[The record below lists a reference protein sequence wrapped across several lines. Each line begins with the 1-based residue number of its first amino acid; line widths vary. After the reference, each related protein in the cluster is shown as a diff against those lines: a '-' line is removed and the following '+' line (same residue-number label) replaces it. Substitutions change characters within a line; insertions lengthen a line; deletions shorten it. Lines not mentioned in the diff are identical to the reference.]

1 MTSVFPGPT
10 DVSKK
15 SYITTEAPNGHIY
28 SYAKTYDAGTYTWS
42 GALTA
47 ISFGSSPYN
56 VPGIVLRET
65 GKKLYANANP
75 GVDRYMVGVFIIDQ
89 DGNNVAGEIGSMF
102 IDPNCSVFAQ
112 FNGQRPTYIP
122 TSEDTEVG
130 GLDFGNPV
138 YTRGNITTTDG
149 DVTASGNVTT
159 TGGNFVASST
169 AAGTGSLLLGSG
181 ALAAGVNNAIAVGA
195 TATVDNQIITTGPI
209 NATTV
214 NGTITAFGNIATTNG
229 GITAAL
235 PIRCTTSSPLTI
247 SGSVASLNASLSQL
261 FTVSSASNFTIDATN
276 VNSVLGA
283 YITILIKNTNVAGTI
298 NVVMGNNIRESSTI
312 SIGNNGSGYGY
323 VASIT
328 FVAALFDGATALF
341 EVSRSNTILPS

>member
-1 MTSVFPGPT
+1 MTSVFPGVT

-28 SYAKTYDAGTYTWS
+28 SYTKTYNSGTYTWS

-65 GKKLYANANP
+65 GKKLYADANP

-122 TSEDTEVG
+122 TAEDDLAG
-130 GLDFGNPV
+130 NGLDFGNPV
-138 YTRGNITTTDG
+138 YTRGNITTVQG
-149 DVTASGNVTT
+149 SVV
-159 TGGNFVASST
+159 VSSQ
-169 AAGTGSLLLGSG
+169 AGATGSVLVGPSADADG
-181 ALAAGVNNAIAVGA
+181 FDNVIAVNA
-195 TATVDNQIITTGPI
+195 TATADNQIITSGPI
-209 NATTV
+209 AATTAA
-214 NGTITAFGNIATTNG
+214 GTITAYGNIATTNG

-235 PIRCTTSSPLTI
+235 PIRCTTLVPLGTGSSFSINAALGQVFTLTTNNNATVTATNANLTGEI
-247 SGSVASLNASLSQL
+247 ITVIVQGDAGGRTIDFNTPFISLNAG
-261 FTVSSASNFTIDATN
+261 VR
-276 VNSVLGA
+276 
-283 YITILIKNTNVAGTI
+283 TI
-298 NVVMGNNIRESSTI
+298 N
-312 SIGNNGSGYGY
+312 
-323 VASIT
+323 ASLATFT
-328 FVAALFDGATALF
+328 FV
-341 EVSRSNTILPS
+341 SNGTNLIQIGEAIGLAP